1 MIDCFLL
8 NNENFHEKRNFIFE
22 VKCNPVG
29 KGRPR
34 FARHKNFV
42 KVYTPQKTAEFENI
56 VRNQATILFKNQPL
70 FETPIQVNL
79 IAYFPIPKSFNKR
92 QKQQALNNE
101 IFPTKKPDI
110 DNIVKNQLGVKEQ
123 YTTMVDFP
131 APYVFI
137 KIEGKDYLI
146 STGITVEDIQNK

>member
-110 DNIVKNQLGVKEQ
+110 DNVAKAVLDALNGVIYKDDSLIVSTHISKLYEDAENNS
-123 YTTMVDFP
+123 
-131 APYVFI
+131 
-137 KIEGKDYLI
+137 KIL
-146 STGITVEDIQNK
+146 VEICEI

>member
-1 MIDCFLL
+1 MIDCFLF

-110 DNIVKNQLGVKEQ
+110 DNIVKVVLDSMNKFAFKDDNQITKLDVEKR
-123 YTTMVDFP
+123 YSLDDKI
-131 APYVFI
+131 FI
-137 KIEGKDYLI
+137 KIEEY
-146 STGITVEDIQNK
+146 